1 MEEQTFKIEL
11 IANANYRMDE
21 SLRMIQ
27 LSCDQLSE
35 TDIWKKPNGALNSVG
50 NLILHL
56 CGNITQ
62 YAISSLGGAI
72 DNRQRDLE
80 FQSSETHKK
89 AALLAKLGNTIA
101 TAKDV
106 LARLESEEFLRK
118 REVQGFYLS
127 GVGIII
133 HFVEHL
139 SYHTGQIAFW
149 TKILKEK
156 DLGFYDDRD
165 LNIKNDD

>member
-1 MEEQTFKIEL
+1 MEEETFKTEL
-11 IANANYRMDE
+11 IDSANYRMDE
-21 SLRMIQ
+21 SLHMIE
-27 LSCDQLSE
+27 LSCNQLSE
-35 TDIWKKPNGALNSVG
+35 TDIWKKPNGVLNSVG

-62 YAISSLGGAI
+62 YAISALGGET

-80 FQSSETHKK
+80 FQSSETHNK
-89 AALLAKLGNTIA
+89 AALLEKLRKTIT

-106 LARLESEEFLRK
+106 LVQLENEEFLRK

-127 GVGIII
+127 GIGIII

-149 TKILKEK
+149 TKIIKEK
-156 DLGFYDDRD
+156 DLGFYDGRD
-165 LNIKNDD
+165 LNIKNND